1 MIEKDED
8 IEYGKW
14 RQRRL
19 DALDEEIAKDKHE
32 YDVDQF
38 RPMPQFAKDKDP
50 RPCTCHPG
58 DNPPVPCAKQYA
70 LTECRKKAAQFAKH
84 EGPQKFATRDPWPNV
99 PWREEEVK
107 VPTLWGALIVLLIVV
122 GGFMLGLLW
131 EVL

>member
-1 MIEKDED
+1 MEIQMIEKDED

-19 DALDEEIAKDKHE
+19 DALDEEIAKDKGGEPLDLKAWRETYHGNS
-32 YDVDQF
+32 
-38 RPMPQFAKDKDP
+38 PMAK
-50 RPCTCHPG
+50 
-58 DNPPVPCAKQYA
+58 PP
-70 LTECRKKAAQFAKH
+70 QFAKH
-84 EGPQKFATRDPWPNV
+84 EGPQKYATKDPWPNV

-122 GGFMLGLLW
+122 GGFMVGLLW

>member
-19 DALDEEIAKDKHE
+19 DAVDEDIAKNKHE

-38 RPMPQFAKDKDP
+38 RPMPQFAK
-50 RPCTCHPG
+50 
-58 DNPPVPCAKQYA
+58 
-70 LTECRKKAAQFAKH
+70 H
-84 EGPQKFATRDPWPNV
+84 EGPQKYATKDPWPNV
-99 PWREEEVK
+99 PWREDEVK
-107 VPTLWGALIVLLIVV
+107 VPTLIGALIVMLVVV
-122 GGFMLGLLW
+122 GGFLLGMLL